1 MKAGI
6 EVTVITDSTAAALMK
21 KERITCVI
29 TGADRIASNGDTAN
43 KIGTYALAIAA
54 RYHEIPFYVAAPTS
68 TIDSS
73 IVSGTDIPIE
83 ERNPSEVTDIQGYKT
98 APPGARVYA
107 PAFDVTPAQLI
118 TAIITDGGIYR
129 APYAFTK
136 ESKREGV
143 EQR

>member
-1 MKAGI
+1 
-6 EVTVITDSTAAALMK
+6 MK
-21 KERITCVI
+21 KEHINCVI

-43 KIGTYALAIAA
+43 KIGTYALAVAA
-54 RYHEIPFYVAAPTS
+54 RYHDIPFYVAAPTS

-73 IVSGTDIPIE
+73 LSSGKEIPIE
-83 ERNPSEVTDIQGYKT
+83 ERDPEEVTDIHGYRT

-118 TAIITDGGIYR
+118 TAIITEEGIYR

-136 ESKREGV
+136 KREREGV